1 MWRPGPNPLDSPAVR
16 TSPSVLRLY
25 YFLSFAALGA
35 YVPFFPPWLEARG
48 IHGLAMSSITALLPF
63 VGLASPVAFGVA
75 SDALGLRGSLLCV
88 ASFGALA
95 PFVLLAVAS
104 AAHVPLGYGAIFAA
118 VALFALFR
126 TPVVMLAD
134 VMTLESGS
142 SYGATRLFGSLG
154 FLLTAAFGGRWL
166 GGTRLAPLPVAVA
179 IGLALAFAV
188 STMLRAPR
196 AHATEPVLDGA
207 GQLFRSGAF
216 RLFLGVTLLWGMSH
230 AAYDLCFS
238 LDLRDLGAK
247 PSVIGAYWAV
257 GVVAEIA
264 LMSVSSR
271 LVTKF
276 GSARLI
282 VFGLAVVGLRWALVA
297 SVSSLTVLLWLQ
309 PLHALTFGLVWV
321 AALGYTKEHAPA
333 HVLATAQSLFSIA
346 TGIGAGVGM
355 LTWGAL
361 YAAGK
366 GPVVFTVAAAVAGA
380 GGVLSLFL
388 APARATTSAV
398 VASDETATAQP
409 S

>member
-1 MWRPGPNPLDSPAVR
+1 MWRAGPNPLDSPAVR

-48 IHGLAMSSITALLPF
+48 IHGLAMSSITALLPL
-63 VGLASPVAFGVA
+63 VGLASPLVFGVA

-88 ASFGALA
+88 ASFVAMV

-104 AAHVPLGYGAIFAA
+104 VAHLPIGYGAIFVA
-118 VALFALFR
+118 VAIFALVR
-126 TPVVMLAD
+126 TPVVMLSD
-134 VMTLESGS
+134 VMTLESGAN
-142 SYGATRLFGSLG
+142 YGATRLFGSLG
-154 FLLTAAFGGRWL
+154 FLVTAAFGGRWL
-166 GGTRLAPLPVAVA
+166 GGTALAPLPVTVAV
-179 IGLALAFAV
+179 GLALAFAV
-188 STMLRAPR
+188 STMLRAPAAR
-196 AHATEPVLDGA
+196 ATEPVLDGA

-238 LDLRDLGAK
+238 LDLRDLGAS
-247 PSVIGAYWAV
+247 PSTIGAYWAV

-271 LVTKF
+271 LVEKF
-276 GSARLI
+276 GSVRLV
-282 VFGLAVVGLRWALVA
+282 VFGLGVVALRWALVA

-309 PLHALTFGLVWV
+309 PLHAVTFGLVWV
-321 AALGYTKEHAPA
+321 AALAYTKERAPA

-346 TGIGAGVGM
+346 TGVGAGLGM
-355 LTWGAL
+355 LAWGAL

-366 GPVVFTVAAAVAGA
+366 GPIVFTVAAAVAGA

-388 APARATTSAV
+388 APARDTTSKV
-398 VASDETATAQP
+398 VESDGTVLRA
-409 S
+409 